1 MKKYVIFGN
10 PVSHSK
16 SPQMQNAGM
25 NALGFDGVYE
35 KYHLEDAHQIKKVF
49 LEKGFCGANI
59 TVPHKEDAFRL
70 ADEVRGIGSKIGAVN
85 TYILEE
91 DKVVAY
97 NTDASGFVKA
107 IESFGDIKSVLILGA
122 GGTAKALALVLKE
135 SAKEVT
141 VVNRSANKLGFFKQI
156 GCDTFDWCG
165 LDKYDFDLVVNTTS
179 AGLKDEEYPMPPKL
193 LEGIL
198 KCSKFAFDCIYGK
211 ETPFLRLAK
220 TLNIPCKDGED
231 MLLYQGVLAFELFTG
246 FKADDSLVYVM
257 REALKKGR
265 DGYII

>member
-49 LEKGFCGANI
+49 LENGFCGANI

-85 TYILEE
+85 TYILE
-91 DKVVAY
+91 DSKVVAY
-97 NTDASGFVKA
+97 NTDAPGFMKA
-107 IESFGDIKSVLILGA
+107 IQSFGEIQSILILGA

-135 SAKEVT
+135 SNKEVT
-141 VVNRSANKLGFFKQI
+141 VVNRSANKLDFFKQI

-165 LDKYDFDLVVNTTS
+165 LGKYDFDLVVNTTS

-193 LEGIL
+193 LEGVL
-198 KCSKFAFDCIYGK
+198 KRSKFAFDCIYGK
-211 ETPFLRLAK
+211 ETPFLKMAK
-220 TLNIPCKDGED
+220 TLNIPSKDGED
-231 MLLYQGVLAFELFTG
+231 MLLYQGVLALEYFTNS
-246 FKADDSLVYVM
+246 KVNDEIIKKM
-257 REALKKGR
+257 REALKR
-265 DGYII
+265 